1 MKIRIYLANLGKYNE
16 GFLIGK
22 WVPLPVSD
30 QELQEAFERIGVSD
44 KPNENGEYYEE
55 YFITD
60 YEAPFNIGEYDS
72 IQKLNDKV
80 ELYHELVEQYNDEI
94 VDALLEDNN
103 LQEISSMDIVIY
115 NSSDELV
122 DEYLENML
130 DDNIYNEIYPYFD
143 RDKWLSDF

>member
-1 MKIRIYLANLGKYNE
+1 M
-16 GFLIGK
+16 
-22 WVPLPVSD
+22 
-30 QELQEAFERIGVSD
+30 SD